1 MKGLIE
7 APIRLLKSVVDYIR
21 GHRAYSTLVL
31 LPCFLFAIYYGFIST
46 DRYVSDASVLVQNGS
61 ASTAPSIA
69 LNVLGL
75 GGGNALQDA
84 LLIQR
89 FIESPAM
96 LDYLEGEVQ
105 LREHYSSDASDWF
118 SRMSPTASKEDF
130 LAFYLDR
137 VTTEINEESMTI
149 ELAVQGSSREYAQ
162 KVASAI
168 VKRSE
173 QFVNEVSQALAREQ
187 IDFAQRELESVYERL
202 KKASADVIDIQDKRN
217 MFSAEVENETLTRI
231 IGSLQGDLARERTTL
246 KALTTYLSESA
257 AEVVATK
264 TKIAA
269 LERQIAQER
278 DKQVGGLEDKKMNQ
292 QMLDFQE
299 VKLNQQIAADIYQT
313 GVRTLE
319 TARID
324 ATRKVKFLV
333 LISPPTMP
341 DKSTEPESLYNVAT
355 IFIVLNLLYAI
366 GGLIIATI
374 RDHQE

>member
-1 MKGLIE
+1 
-7 APIRLLKSVVDYIR
+7 
-21 GHRAYSTLVL
+21 
-31 LPCFLFAIYYGFIST
+31 
-46 DRYVSDASVLVQNGS
+46 
-61 ASTAPSIA
+61 
-69 LNVLGL
+69 
-75 GGGNALQDA
+75 
-84 LLIQR
+84 
-89 FIESPAM
+89 
-96 LDYLEGEVQ
+96 
-105 LREHYSSDASDWF
+105 
-118 SRMSPTASKEDF
+118 
-130 LAFYLDR
+130 
-137 VTTEINEESMTI
+137 
-149 ELAVQGSSREYAQ
+149 
-162 KVASAI
+162 
-168 VKRSE
+168 
-173 QFVNEVSQALAREQ
+173 
-187 IDFAQRELESVYERL
+187 
-202 KKASADVIDIQDKRN
+202 

-278 DKQVGGLEDKKMNQ
+278 DKQVGGLEDKKINQ